1 MYTNTD
7 AYSALQKIILTAV
20 IVLVALNLRPIL
32 ASVGPLLPAIQQDI
46 ALSFKLASL
55 LTTLPVF
62 AMGLFC
68 LAGYKLAH
76 RFGFNQIIIFSIL
89 MLVLAAGLRLWAFD
103 ASSLIVT
110 ALLAGL
116 GIALIQALMPMV
128 IKSIYGAQH
137 PKIMGLYITGI
148 MAGAAISASLSPF
161 IEAKYGWK
169 MGLGSWSLLAILAF
183 IAWMIFKPDA
193 RRFLE
198 SDTSNTIATPGLWR
212 NRRSWYLAIFFSLGS
227 SGYVCVLA
235 WLSPY
240 AIEQGFTATQAG
252 LMLGLLTAMEVV
264 AGLVFPALSAKNI
277 DRRWILYVL
286 CVLQIIGFGG
296 MAIMPDINL
305 WLWSAIAGLG
315 IGGIYP
321 MAIIVSMD
329 HHSDSMIAG
338 KLAGFVQGVGA
349 MIAAIAPWIAGWIRD
364 SSESFSIAWILLAGL
379 GIVGLIMATAFNP
392 QRYNAIY
399 SHNRS

>member
-1 MYTNTD
+1 MFTNTGAD
-7 AYSALQKIILTAV
+7 SALQKIILTAV

-89 MLVLAAGLRLWAFD
+89 MLVLAAGLRLWAYN
-103 ASSLIVT
+103 ASSLIIT

-183 IAWMIFKPDA
+183 VAWMIFKPDA

-198 SDTSNTIATPGLWR
+198 PDTSNTIATPGLWR
-212 NRRSWYLAIFFSLGS
+212 NRRSWYLAIFFHW
-227 SGYVCVLA
+227 VLVVMSVF
-235 WLSPY
+235 WP
-240 AIEQGFTATQAG
+240 GC
-252 LMLGLLTAMEVV
+252 LL
-264 AGLVFPALSAKNI
+264 
-277 DRRWILYVL
+277 R
-286 CVLQIIGFGG
+286 
-296 MAIMPDINL
+296 
-305 WLWSAIAGLG
+305 
-315 IGGIYP
+315 
-321 MAIIVSMD
+321 
-329 HHSDSMIAG
+329 H
-338 KLAGFVQGVGA
+338 
-349 MIAAIAPWIAGWIRD
+349 
-364 SSESFSIAWILLAGL
+364 
-379 GIVGLIMATAFNP
+379 
-392 QRYNAIY
+392 
-399 SHNRS
+399 

>member
-1 MYTNTD
+1 MIAREHN
-7 AYSALQKIILTAV
+7 ASALQKIIFAAV

-46 ALSFKLASL
+46 TFSFKLASL

-68 LAGYKLAH
+68 LAGYQLAH
-76 RFGFNQIIIFSIL
+76 RFGVNQIILFSITL
-89 MLVLAAGLRLWAFD
+89 IVVSAVLRFWAFD
-103 ASSLIVT
+103 ATNLIIT

-128 IKSIYGAQH
+128 IKNIYGSQH
-137 PKIMGLYITGI
+137 PRMMGLYITGI
-148 MAGAAISASLSPF
+148 MLGAAISASLSPF
-161 IEAKYGWK
+161 IEAEYGWQI
-169 MGLGSWSLLAILAF
+169 GLGGWSLLAILAL
-183 IAWMIFKPDA
+183 IAWLIYKPDA
-193 RRFLE
+193 KRFLE
-198 SDTSNTIATPGLWR
+198 SDSSNTIATPGLWR
-212 NRRSWYLAIFFSLGS
+212 NKRSWYLAIFFSLGS

-264 AGLVFPALSAKNI
+264 AGLLFPALAAKNI
-277 DRRWILYVL
+277 DRRLILYVL

-296 MAIMPDINL
+296 MAFRPDISL

-329 HHSDSMIAG
+329 HHPNAMIAG

-349 MIAAIAPWIAGWIRD
+349 MIASLAPWIAGWIRD
-364 SSESFSIAWILLAGL
+364 ALESFSVAWILLAGL
-379 GIVGLIMATAFNP
+379 GIIGLIMATAFNP
-392 QRYNAIY
+392 QRYSIIY
-399 SHNRS
+399 SDNRS

>member
-1 MYTNTD
+1 MSANNHQ
-7 AYSALQKIILTAV
+7 YSMLQKVILAAV

-46 ALSFKLASL
+46 TLSFKLASL

-76 RFGFNQIIIFSIL
+76 RFGINQIIIFSIL
-89 MLVLAAGLRLWAFD
+89 LLVLAAGLRLWAFN

-128 IKSIYGAQH
+128 IKNIYGAQH

-148 MAGAAISASLSPF
+148 MAGAAISASFSPF
-161 IEAKYGWK
+161 IEAEYGWQI
-169 MGLGSWSLLAILAF
+169 GLGSWSLLAILAL
-183 IAWMIFKPDA
+183 IGWLIYKPDG
-193 RRFLE
+193 RRFHNN
-198 SDTSNTIATPGLWR
+198 DVGNIASPGLWR
-212 NRRSWYLAIFFSLGS
+212 NKRSWYLAIFFSLGS
-227 SGYVCVLA
+227 SCYVCVLA

-240 AIEQGFTATQAG
+240 AIEQGFTAKQAG
-252 LMLGLLTAMEVV
+252 LMLGLLTAMEVI
-264 AGLVFPALSAKNI
+264 AGLLFPALSAQNT
-277 DRRWILYVL
+277 DRRRILFVL
-286 CVLQIIGFGG
+286 CSLQIIGFGG
-296 MAIMPDINL
+296 MALRPDISL

-315 IGGIYP
+315 IGGIFP
-321 MAIIVSMD
+321 MALIVTMD
-329 HHSDSMIAG
+329 HHADSMIAG
-338 KLAGFVQGVGA
+338 KLTGFVQGVGA

-364 SSESFSIAWILLAGL
+364 SLESFSVAWILLAGL
-379 GIVGLIMATAFNP
+379 GIVGLVMAGAFNP
-392 QRYNAIY
+392 QHYQKFYLSKPN
-399 SHNRS
+399 

>member
-1 MYTNTD
+1 MFTNTGAD
-7 AYSALQKIILTAV
+7 SALQKIILTAV

-89 MLVLAAGLRLWAFD
+89 MLVLAAGLRLWAYN
-103 ASSLIVT
+103 ASSLIIT

-183 IAWMIFKPDA
+183 VAWMI
-193 RRFLE
+193 L
-198 SDTSNTIATPGLWR
+198 N
-212 NRRSWYLAIFFSLGS
+212 
-227 SGYVCVLA
+227 
-235 WLSPY
+235 
-240 AIEQGFTATQAG
+240 
-252 LMLGLLTAMEVV
+252 LMLDVFLNRIHQTLLQRLDYGEIDEVGIWRSFFHWV
-264 AGLVFPALSAKNI
+264 LVVMSVFWPGCLPTPLNK
-277 DRRWILYVL
+277 VL
-286 CVLQIIGFGG
+286 L
-296 MAIMPDINL
+296 L
-305 WLWSAIAGLG
+305 
-315 IGGIYP
+315 
-321 MAIIVSMD
+321 
-329 HHSDSMIAG
+329 H
-338 KLAGFVQGVGA
+338 KLA
-349 MIAAIAPWIAGWIRD
+349 
-364 SSESFSIAWILLAGL
+364 
-379 GIVGLIMATAFNP
+379 
-392 QRYNAIY
+392 
-399 SHNRS
+399 

>member
-1 MYTNTD
+1 MSNNTD
-7 AYSALQKIILTAV
+7 SYSALQKIILTAV

-46 ALSFKLASL
+46 TLSFKLASL

-76 RFGFNQIIIFSIL
+76 RFGVNQIIVFSIVL
-89 MLVLAAGLRLWAFD
+89 LVIAAGLRLWAFN
-103 ASSLIVT
+103 ASGLIIT
-110 ALLAGL
+110 ALVAGL

-148 MAGAAISASLSPF
+148 MAGAAVSASISPF
-161 IEAKYGWK
+161 IEASYGWK
-169 MGLGSWSLLAILAF
+169 MGLGSWSLLAVLAL
-183 IAWMIFKPDA
+183 IAWLLYKPDT
-193 RRFLE
+193 RRFQSE
-198 SDTSNTIATPGLWR
+198 TSETIATPGLWR
-212 NRRSWYLAIFFSLGS
+212 NRRSWYLALFFSLGS

-240 AIEQGFTATQAG
+240 AIEQGYTAKQAG

-264 AGLVFPALSAKNI
+264 AGLLFPALSAKNI
-277 DRRWILYVL
+277 DRRRILFIL
-286 CVLQIIGFGG
+286 CSLQIIGFGG
-296 MAIMPDINL
+296 MALRPDISL
-305 WLWSAIAGLG
+305 WLWSAIVGLG

-321 MAIIVSMD
+321 MALIVTMD
-329 HHSDSMIAG
+329 HHPDSIIAG

-349 MIAAIAPWIAGWIRD
+349 MIAAISPWVAGWIRD
-364 SSESFSIAWILLAGL
+364 ALQSFSVAWIMLAGL
-379 GIVGLIMATAFNP
+379 GILGLFMACAFNP
-392 QRYNAIY
+392 LHYQKHYA
-399 SHNRS
+399 SHSG